1 MEHGAEF
8 KLEYNKKVEL
18 INEWLDEIVPKA
30 EGDCAKLW
38 EAVRYSLFAGG
49 KRIRPV
55 IAMAVCEMLD
65 GDAQQVMPFACAIEL
80 IHTYSLIHDD
90 LPSMDDD
97 DLRRGMPTCHKKF
110 DEATAILAGDA
121 LQSLAFDLMSR
132 SEINPIIVL
141 ECIRTV
147 ATAAGGDGMV
157 GGQILDMAGC
167 GDNADLHNKMNN
179 LKTGALI
186 MASAW
191 VGALVGKASMEDY
204 KPIGIYAQNL
214 GIAFQ
219 VKDDILDVEG
229 SAEKL
234 GKATGHDKEL
244 DKFTY
249 VNMLGLDKAK
259 EYLLQLTD
267 YCKDEIAVFG
277 EKSFFL
283 QDLATYLYEREN

>member
-1 MEHGAEF
+1 MEHEAEF
-8 KLEYNKKVEL
+8 KLEYNKKLEKV
-18 INEWLDEIVPKA
+18 NQWLDEIVPKA
-30 EGDCAKLW
+30 EGDCKELY
-38 EAVRYSLFAGG
+38 EAIRYSLFAGG

-55 IAMAVCEMLD
+55 IAMAVCEMLG
-65 GDAQQVMPFACAIEL
+65 GDVDQVMPFACAIEL

-97 DLRRGMPTCHKKF
+97 DLRRGKPTCHKQF
-110 DEATAILAGDA
+110 DEAAAILAGDA
-121 LQSLAFDLMSR
+121 LQSMAFELMAR

-167 GDNADLHNKMNN
+167 GDDADLHNKMNN

-204 KPIGIYAQNL
+204 RPIGIYAQNL

-234 GKATGHDKEL
+234 GKATGHDDEM

-249 VNMLGLDKAK
+249 VKMMGLEKAK

>member
-1 MEHGAEF
+1 MEHEAEF
-8 KLEYNKKVEL
+8 LLEYNQKVEL
-18 INEWLDEIVPKA
+18 INEWLENVVPQA
-30 EGDCAKLW
+30 EGDCIALYKAL
-38 EAVRYSLFAGG
+38 RYSLFAGG

-55 IAMAVCEMLD
+55 IAMAVCEMLG
-65 GDAQQVMPFACAIEL
+65 GDVEQVMPFACAIEL

-90 LPSMDDD
+90 LPAMDND
-97 DLRRGMPTCHKKF
+97 DLRRGQPTCHKKF
-110 DEATAILAGDA
+110 DEATAILVGDA
-121 LQSLAFDLMSR
+121 LQALAFEIMSR

-157 GGQILDMAGC
+157 GGQIRDIGGC
-167 GDNADLHNKMNN
+167 EDAELHNKMNN

-191 VGALVGKASMEDY
+191 MGALVGKAAIEDY
-204 KPIGIYAQNL
+204 RPIGIYAQSL

-229 SAEKL
+229 NAEKL
-234 GKATGHDKEL
+234 GKKTGQDSVTDKI
-244 DKFTY
+244 TY
-249 VNMLGLDKAK
+249 VSHMGLDRAK
-259 EYLLQLTD
+259 DYLLELTD
-267 YCKDEIAVFG
+267 NCKDEIAIFG

-283 QDLATYLYEREN
+283 QDLATYLYERDN

>member
-1 MEHGAEF
+1 MEHEAEF
-8 KLEYNKKVEL
+8 KLEYNKKLEKV
-18 INEWLDEIVPKA
+18 NQWLDEIVPKA
-30 EGDCAKLW
+30 EGDCKELY

-55 IAMAVCEMLD
+55 IAMAVCEMLG
-65 GDAQQVMPFACAIEL
+65 GDVDQVMPFACAIEL

-90 LPSMDDD
+90 LPSMDND
-97 DLRRGMPTCHKKF
+97 DLRRGKPTCHKQF

-121 LQSLAFDLMSR
+121 LQSMAFELMSR

-167 GDNADLHNKMNN
+167 SDDADLHNKMNN

-204 KPIGIYAQNL
+204 RPIGIYAQNL
-214 GIAFQ
+214 GLAFQ

-234 GKATGHDKEL
+234 GKATGHDDEME
-244 DKFTY
+244 KFTY
-249 VNMLGLDKAK
+249 VSMLGLDKAK